1 MEQKKKEK
9 DVLIVRDEK
18 TGEISVVAGLDKDGN
33 PKRIPA
39 KTENAQDFLQF
50 DRHGDVLDNFF
61 KNFVRQCKEPSRFG
75 FYRVAADQAEH
86 LIGVMK
92 ELLKNP
98 EANKELL
105 APHKVDISEYENKVK
120 AEQAKSVEPQNKE
133 EMKKENEEKQEQAQ
147 TEGKR
152 KGYQPID
159 ESKINWQ
166 QLEERWGIRRD
177 DLEKSGDLEKMLN
190 YGKSNLVTVTP
201 TFGDE
206 KFETAARL
214 SFKPQEDGSVRLV
227 PHLIQKEA
235 NLKEEF
241 KGYKFSAEDAKNL
254 RDTGNM
260 GRVADLVDKSTGEII
275 PSYVSIDRQ
284 TNEITSIPVSRIKWK
299 DTIGNTKLSQPEMD
313 LLKTGAPLIDKEIQL
328 SNGRKFKATLQ
339 VNVEQR
345 GIEFV
350 PKGQSVRQSV
360 DGNRQQQGE
369 KRETEKKQET
379 AEEKLERNKKNWL
392 KNGEI
397 KPIERWKNVEFNDQQ
412 KADYVAGKTVKLE
425 KVVDA
430 QGKEATMYLKF
441 NREAGRP
448 YVYNN
453 NPDTAQKVAPST
465 ESRTQI
471 AVNNEGK
478 TNEATKHVKEPL
490 KQGQTAPD
498 DKKQQQEQKQG
509 EQKQSK
515 RSKGV
520 KM

>member
-18 TGEISVVAGLDKDGN
+18 TGEISVVAGLNKDGN
-33 PKRIPA
+33 PKRTPA
-39 KTENAQDFLQF
+39 KAENAQDFLQF

-61 KNFVRQCKEPSRFG
+61 KNFFRQCMEPSRFG
-75 FYRVAADQAEH
+75 FYRIAADQADKLVEV
-86 LIGVMK
+86 IK

-105 APHKVDISEYENKVK
+105 APHKVDTSEYENKVK
-120 AEQAKSVEPQNKE
+120 AEQEQNVKPQNNE

-147 TEGKR
+147 TDGKR

-177 DLEKSGDLEKMLN
+177 DLEKMLN

-214 SFKPQEDGSVRLV
+214 SFKPQEDSSVRLV

-254 RDTGNM
+254 REMGNM

-313 LLKTGAPLIDKEIQL
+313 LLKTGAPLIGKEIQL

-360 DGNRQQQGE
+360 GDNRQEQRQ
-369 KRETEKKQET
+369 KRDIEKKQET
-379 AEEKLERNKKNWL
+379 SEEKLERNKKNWL
-392 KNGEI
+392 GANGEI
-397 KPIERWKNVEFNDQQ
+397 KPINKWKNVEFNDMQ

-448 YVYNN
+448 YVYHN
-453 NPDTAQKVAPST
+453 NPDTAQKVAPSN

-490 KQGQTAPD
+490 KQGQTVPD
-498 DKKQQQEQKQG
+498 DKKQHQEQKEG
-509 EQKQSK
+509 EQQKPK
-515 RSKGV
+515 RSKGM

>member
-1 MEQKKKEK
+1 MEQKKKDK

-33 PKRIPA
+33 PKRTPA
-39 KTENAQDFLQF
+39 KAENAQDFLQF

-214 SFKPQEDGSVRLV
+214 SFKQQEDGSVRLV

-241 KGYKFSAEDAKNL
+241 KGYKFSAEDASNL
-254 RDTGNM
+254 RETGNM
-260 GRVADLVDKSTGEII
+260 GRVADLVDKSTGEIV

-313 LLKTGAPLIDKEIQL
+313 LLKSNYPL
-328 SNGRKFKATLQ
+328 
-339 VNVEQR
+339 
-345 GIEFV
+345 
-350 PKGQSVRQSV
+350 
-360 DGNRQQQGE
+360 
-369 KRETEKKQET
+369 
-379 AEEKLERNKKNWL
+379 
-392 KNGEI
+392 
-397 KPIERWKNVEFNDQQ
+397 
-412 KADYVAGKTVKLE
+412 
-425 KVVDA
+425 
-430 QGKEATMYLKF
+430 
-441 NREAGRP
+441 
-448 YVYNN
+448 
-453 NPDTAQKVAPST
+453 
-465 ESRTQI
+465 
-471 AVNNEGK
+471 
-478 TNEATKHVKEPL
+478 
-490 KQGQTAPD
+490 
-498 DKKQQQEQKQG
+498 
-509 EQKQSK
+509 
-515 RSKGV
+515 
-520 KM
+520 